1 MPFARLANIALTS
14 AVIVIPQ
21 LLRAQASGPRR
32 PIELGVDAALA
43 YESSDAVDGIS
54 LTVPVPRLRVG
65 FFLTDA
71 VSLEPSLQFHYA
83 RSTVENPIT
92 GDERTVSGSNYEL
105 DFGLLYHF
113 STDRAQKQVYIRPLI
128 GINGFSSGDDDDDD
142 DTSASQV
149 VFGVG
154 LGVKLPSTNRLATR
168 LEGGFVHRAEDD
180 PFFPSSNRIYASFGI
195 SFFTR

>member
-1 MPFARLANIALTS
+1 MILARLTNVALA
-14 AVIVIPQ
+14 AVIVIPHA
-21 LLRAQASGPRR
+21 LGAQGAAPRR
-32 PIELGVDAALA
+32 PIELGVDAALS
-43 YESSDAVDGIS
+43 YESSDPVDGIS
-54 LTVPVPRLRVG
+54 LTVPVPRLRIG

-71 VSLEPSLQFHYA
+71 VSLEPSFQFNYS
-83 RSTVENPIT
+83 RLTFENPIT
-92 GDERTVSGSNYEL
+92 GEDRTASGSNYEL

-113 STDRAQKQVYIRPLI
+113 STNRAARQVYIRPLI
-128 GINGFSSGDDDDDD
+128 GINGFSSSDDDDDE

-168 LEGGFVHRAEDD
+168 LEGGFVHRSEDE
-180 PFFPSSNRIYASFGI
+180 PFFRSANRLYASFGF